1 METYL
6 PIFKAILSDWI
17 LITLANPLY
26 ASVLGFLVFLITA
39 MLYSIRI
46 ASLKQKNVISEKA
59 HLEMEGM
66 LNAELTSAKQKVE
79 AMQDELFINTEQM
92 KKDQLIAQNEVERAV
107 KFEGQIST
115 RNKQIAMVIQTLATS
130 FDLGERPLPLMGD
143 VEAEDLW
150 QQHDRVIKLLI
161 TRLRNEQ
168 QAKIQLQESY
178 QDEMARR
185 LEKETLIETLQ
196 VNLATQS
203 SQLMELENAIEEQKT
218 MLLQQQDTA
227 QQALERHMSES
238 ARLVE
243 LERQA
248 FDLVGTKQQLT
259 QLEEKLSNKDALI
272 IQVEKDKLV
281 EQAKVGLQSTNVKQE
296 IKEKS
301 VDLKLEIV
309 TPAKDKYLGVS
320 GKFKN
325 FFGKASKETAV
336 KEAKGIEVKEEVME
350 VQPITADIQQPS
362 EATAGEKMGGMTGK
376 FKSLLGKAKQK
387 PIEINSEVDEIKEP
401 IIETDL
407 PIAEIDLTSLSSHKN
422 QEVGVTGRF
431 KNPFRKTKQE
441 PIEKEVDI
449 VEVKEEIVTDTEQV
463 SVSPVKQQGVGL
475 TGKFKNLFGKAK

>member
-59 HLEMEGM
+59 RLEMEGM

-227 QQALERHMSES
+227 QQALERHMSQS
-238 ARLVE
+238 AMLV
-243 LERQA
+243 
-248 FDLVGTKQQLT
+248 
-259 QLEEKLSNKDALI
+259 
-272 IQVEKDKLV
+272 
-281 EQAKVGLQSTNVKQE
+281 
-296 IKEKS
+296 
-301 VDLKLEIV
+301 
-309 TPAKDKYLGVS
+309 
-320 GKFKN
+320 
-325 FFGKASKETAV
+325 
-336 KEAKGIEVKEEVME
+336 
-350 VQPITADIQQPS
+350 
-362 EATAGEKMGGMTGK
+362 
-376 FKSLLGKAKQK
+376 
-387 PIEINSEVDEIKEP
+387 
-401 IIETDL
+401 
-407 PIAEIDLTSLSSHKN
+407 
-422 QEVGVTGRF
+422 
-431 KNPFRKTKQE
+431 
-441 PIEKEVDI
+441 
-449 VEVKEEIVTDTEQV
+449 
-463 SVSPVKQQGVGL
+463 
-475 TGKFKNLFGKAK
+475 